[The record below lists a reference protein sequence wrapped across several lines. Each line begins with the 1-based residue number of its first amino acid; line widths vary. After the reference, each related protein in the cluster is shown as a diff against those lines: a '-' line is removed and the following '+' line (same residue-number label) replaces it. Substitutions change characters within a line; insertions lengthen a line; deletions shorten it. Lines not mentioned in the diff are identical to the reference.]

1 MMFSK
6 KQCRPPITQKSF
18 SAVLVHISAWSFFIF
33 SFSSLQHGC
42 TIKISSLSLSLCL
55 SRDAHTLSG
64 FTYSLGIVAQNSFFL
79 CLPCEFRLSR
89 RAREHRGSSCEHR
102 GVCPWEV
109 RTLWVWGLL
118 FDFSHTPRFRP
129 FFKEKKNESKR
140 KPPDP
145 KHLENQRPPGSKTLG
160 QIKDPPVVS
169 GLLKILGN
177 H

>member
-1 MMFSK
+1 MPPPDNTK
-6 KQCRPPITQKSF
+6 ILLCRPCPHLSLKLLQIFLLVPATRMHNQNLF
-18 SAVLVHISAWSFFIF
+18 SVSV
-33 SFSSLQHGC
+33 SLSVSGC
-42 TIKISSLSLSLCL
+42 TYSLGIHIL
-55 SRDAHTLSG
+55 
-64 FTYSLGIVAQNSFFL
+64 SLGIVAQNSFFL

-109 RTLWVWGLL
+109 RTLWVRGLL
-118 FDFSHTPRFRP
+118 FDFAHTPRFRL
-129 FFKEKKNESKR
+129 FFRKKKSESKR

-145 KHLENQRPPGSKTLG
+145 KDLENQRPPGSKTLG

-169 GLLKILGN
+169 GLLKSLGN